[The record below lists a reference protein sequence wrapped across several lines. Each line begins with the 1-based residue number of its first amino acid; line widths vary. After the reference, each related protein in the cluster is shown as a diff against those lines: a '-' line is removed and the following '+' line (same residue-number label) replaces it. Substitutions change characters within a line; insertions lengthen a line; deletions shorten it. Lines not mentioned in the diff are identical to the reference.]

1 MPAIGWSEGVHV
13 DAVLG
18 LSMTPT
24 SLGVVVVDSEGA
36 PVGSGGPESFE
47 LRVDRSDVRA
57 ATAQATAAAGAIAA
71 ARGHRL
77 TSIGVT
83 WSDGADAEASALID
97 SLGREGFDN
106 VVPIRL
112 PEATEA
118 LARGMAE
125 VIGYRT
131 SAVCV
136 IEPDTAIAL
145 IVNIDDGAVQTA
157 VNHGLDGGD
166 SLIGW
171 LSTVFARA
179 DWQPEA
185 LVMVGSAGGFEA
197 ALPGLEE
204 ALSVPVFAPAEAP
217 LALARGAAL
226 ASTPS
231 AGLPFSMEQAG
242 IAGDA
247 AQRRSWTAPR
257 VLTGLLVAGVVTF
270 VISTSVAVAME
281 AAPRP
286 EAAAPEPVAIVQDAP
301 RGAVGSPTPGSAP
314 AEPEPEPA
322 EPIAETRSPLAEA
335 LTPPV
340 EFVPVPEA
348 APVEPA
354 EQAPIQEANTVNDT
368 IAVEVPVQEPALAPL
383 PVPAPPVAVPP
394 AAVAPPPVPP
404 VYSQPYEEP
413 KKPLLQR
420 IRDRL
425 RIGGPEQGPPGQ
437 IVVSPPQG

>member
-1 MPAIGWSEGVHV
+1 M
-13 DAVLG
+13 DTVLG

-24 SLGVVVVDSEGA
+24 SLGVVVVDGDGA
-36 PVGSGGPESFE
+36 PGGANGQESFE
-47 LRVDRSDVRA
+47 VRVDGADSRA
-57 ATAQATAAAGAIAA
+57 ATERATAAVGAIAA
-71 ARGHRL
+71 ARGQRL

-83 WSDGADAEASALID
+83 WSEDADAEASELIS
-97 SLGREGFDN
+97 SLNRSGFDN

-125 VIGYRT
+125 VIGYQT

-145 IVNIDDGAVQTA
+145 IVNTSDGAVQTA
-157 VNHGLDGGD
+157 INHGIDSD
-166 SLIGW
+166 ESLIGW
-171 LSTVFARA
+171 LSTVFTRA

-185 LVMVGSAGGFEA
+185 LVVVGSAGGFDA
-197 ALPGLEE
+197 VLPQLEE

-226 ASTPS
+226 ASFPS
-231 AGLPFSMEQAG
+231 AGLPFAF
-242 IAGDA
+242 DA
-247 AQRRSWTAPR
+247 PTGGSGRHAAAERRFDTPR

-270 VISTSVAVAME
+270 VASVSAAVAVQTS
-281 AAPRP
+281 PRQ
-286 EAAAPEPVAIVQDAP
+286 ETAAPEPAAVVADVPVRPAP
-301 RGAVGSPTPGSAP
+301 RPAAP
-314 AEPEPEPA
+314 APAPE
-322 EPIAETRSPLAEA
+322 RSPLAEA
-335 LTPPV
+335 LAPPV
-340 EFVPVPEA
+340 EFAPLPQ

-354 EQAPIQEANTVNDT
+354 LPQAPVEPAAPQAPIQEVNTVYEP
-368 IAVEVPVQEPALAPL
+368 APAQAPLPEPALAP
-383 PVPAPPVAVPP
+383 APPL
-394 AAVAPPPVPP
+394 AVAPPAVVSPPVPP
-404 VYSQPYEEP
+404 VATPPQVFEPP